1 MYIYRYVCLAKR
13 KKNLIWSIEWTEE
26 KPTKKNSLVRCTE
39 ARDENECCDCCHS
52 EWRLIFSTVL
62 KILKE
67 VKVWFFFF
75 WGGGAILMMAVTCM
89 FTVPFSVCYF
99 QVIVRK
105 WHAQEERLIKLREEE
120 VTHIWLIELSLIYYI
135 TLYFSSNFCNGY
147 QCRHTDYWLVLHC
160 FVSFDECLDPSIA
173 RHSVWLLTENQ
184 EICFYMLLMDHLKQK
199 ALYFNQL
206 IHFQY

>member
-75 WGGGAILMMAVTCM
+75 GDSDDGSNLHVYSTIFCMLFPGDCSEVACTGG
-89 FTVPFSVCYF
+89 
-99 QVIVRK
+99 
-105 WHAQEERLIKLREEE
+105 
-120 VTHIWLIELSLIYYI
+120 
-135 TLYFSSNFCNGY
+135 
-147 QCRHTDYWLVLHC
+147 
-160 FVSFDECLDPSIA
+160 
-173 RHSVWLLTENQ
+173 
-184 EICFYMLLMDHLKQK
+184 EINKTTRRGGD
-199 ALYFNQL
+199 
-206 IHFQY
+206 ISDW